1 MEAASKR
8 LEHLLH
14 EIQNNLQVIR
24 MEAKLVKTAKS
35 NQIPQCVLDT
45 IQGIEKLLEEVRQH
59 FLLPTINIA
68 AVKAIMSGTTRRFP
82 SVAMQQSLN
91 PSLFHLAS
99 QPLHL
104 PRRDSQKFCPASEL
118 FPAFDCQPHHMQ
130 PMDLF
135 SDSPLTPT
143 RSSNLLLR
151 FWGEDPS

>member
-1 MEAASKR
+1 METS
-8 LEHLLH
+8 LH
-14 EIQNNLQVIR
+14 DVSSGE
-24 MEAKLVKTAKS
+24 MCCHDGA
-35 NQIPQCVLDT
+35 
-45 IQGIEKLLEEVRQH
+45 
-59 FLLPTINIA
+59 FLAPSINIA

-118 FPAFDCQPHHMQ
+118 FPAFDCQPHQMQ

-135 SDSPLTPT
+135 SGSPLAPTP
-143 RSSNLLLR
+143 SSDLLPFWEEDPNR
-151 FWGEDPS
+151 GGDRIAEQFWGDIFAELLQLQCLGVDTSTKC